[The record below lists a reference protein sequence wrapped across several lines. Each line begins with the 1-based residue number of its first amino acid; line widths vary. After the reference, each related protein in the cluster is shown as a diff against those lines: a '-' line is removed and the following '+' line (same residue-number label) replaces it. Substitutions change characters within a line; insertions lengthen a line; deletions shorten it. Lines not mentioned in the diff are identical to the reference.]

1 MIARAWAEEHGID
14 VTRVMENLTDTPGLS
29 SPNGGPTIV
38 DKRSDDT
45 PSTGSPQPETPNTF

>member
-1 MIARAWAEEHGID
+1 MD